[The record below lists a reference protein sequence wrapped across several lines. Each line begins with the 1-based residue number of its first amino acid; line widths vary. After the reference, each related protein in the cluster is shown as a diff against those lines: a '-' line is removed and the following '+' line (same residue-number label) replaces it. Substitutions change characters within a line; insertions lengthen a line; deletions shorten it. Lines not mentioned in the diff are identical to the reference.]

1 MEFANKEYLFL
12 LLLLIPYLIWYLMYR
27 KKSEPTMRMSDTQ
40 AYRYAP
46 RSWKV
51 TLMPLQLLLRM
62 ATFVLVVLC
71 LARPQTQNS
80 WKNESV
86 EGIDIML
93 AMDVSTSM
101 LAEDLKPNRIEAAK
115 QVAAEFIVGRPNDNI
130 GLSIFAGEAFTQCP
144 MTTDHASLLNLLQNV
159 RTDIA
164 ARGTESGG
172 IEDGTAIG
180 IGLANAVSRLKDS
193 KAKSR
198 VVILLTDG
206 SNNRGDLSPMT
217 AAEIAKSFGIRV
229 YTIGVGTNKVAP
241 YPMSV
246 AGGIQYVNIPVEID
260 TKTLSDIAS
269 ATDGDFYRAT
279 NNKEL
284 QNIYKEID
292 KLEKSKLNVKRFSK
306 RFEAYQPFALAA
318 VILLL
323 LEILLR
329 ITVFRKLP

>member
-12 LLLLIPYLIWYLMYR
+12 LLRLVPYIIWYLMYR
-27 KKSEPTMRMSDTQ
+27 KKTEPTMRMSDTR
-40 AYRYAP
+40 AYRFAP

-51 TLMPLQLLLRM
+51 TLMPLQLILRL
-62 ATFVLVVLC
+62 AVFVLLILI
-71 LARPQTQNS
+71 LARPQTHNS
-80 WKNESV
+80 WNNKSV
-86 EGIDIML
+86 EGIDIMM
-93 AMDVSTSM
+93 AMDVSGSM

-115 QVAAEFIVGRPNDNI
+115 QVAAEFIAGRPNDNI
-130 GLSIFAGEAFTQCP
+130 GLTIFAGEAFTQCP
-144 MTTDHASLLNLLQNV
+144 MTTDHASLLNLLQGV
-159 RTDIA
+159 RTDMA
-164 ARGTESGG
+164 TRGL

-180 IGLANAVSRLKDS
+180 MGLANAVSRLKDS
-193 KAKSR
+193 KAKSK

-217 AAEIAKSFGIRV
+217 AAEIAKSLGIRV

-241 YPMSV
+241 YPMVV
-246 AGGIQYVNIPVEID
+246 AGSVQYVNVPVEID
-260 TKTLSDIAS
+260 SKTLSDIAA

-292 KLEKSKLNVKRFSK
+292 KLEKSKLSVKTYSK
-306 RFEAYQPFALAA
+306 KYEAYQPFAIAA
-318 VILLL
+318 VLLLL

-329 ITVFRKLP
+329 ITLFRKLP

>member
-1 MEFANKEYLFL
+1 M
-12 LLLLIPYLIWYLMYR
+12 
-27 KKSEPTMRMSDTQ
+27 
-40 AYRYAP
+40 
-46 RSWKV
+46 
-51 TLMPLQLLLRM
+51 
-62 ATFVLVVLC
+62 
-71 LARPQTQNS
+71 
-80 WKNESV
+80 

-101 LAEDLKPNRIEAAK
+101 LAEDLKPNRMEAAK
-115 QVAAEFIVGRPNDNI
+115 QVAADFIIGRPNDNI

-164 ARGTESGG
+164 QRGL

-180 IGLANAVSRLKDS
+180 MGLANAVSRLKDS
-193 KAKSR
+193 KAKSK

-217 AAEIAKSFGIRV
+217 AAEIAKSFGVRV

-241 YPMSV
+241 YPMPV
-246 AGGIQYVNIPVEID
+246 AGGIQYVNMPVEID
-260 TKTLSDIAS
+260 TKTLSEIAS

-279 NNKEL
+279 NNQEL
-284 QNIYKEID
+284 KQIYKEID
-292 KLEKSKLNVKRFSK
+292 KLEKSKLNVKKFSK
-306 RFEAYQPFALAA
+306 RYEAYQPYAILAA
-318 VILLL
+318 LLLL
-323 LEILLR
+323 LEMLLR